1 MKLAI
6 IQMSDLHISSED
18 DFIVK
23 NTRMLARTATQILNE
38 CDKAVFVITG
48 DIVNKGNVANYT
60 WAKTMLE
67 NFKIEIEK
75 ESKISNWDYVMVP
88 GNHDLDF
95 SMDVPFREMVVKQTL
110 DQGVITRKEHIDE
123 VLKPQE
129 AFWKF
134 YSEMTNLE
142 YSNRISYEK
151 TICLNQQSSLVFHC
165 YNTALLSTRDEQ
177 PQSLLIPK
185 DYFLNYNDSQKDHTD
200 IVISVFHHKTGWLTT
215 RGNSNNR
222 HQFCEHIQKQSHIIM
237 CGHEHQH
244 EHKRV
249 SDLDNRDSVLYLE
262 SDSMQQGEEQSFN
275 IIVFDDEDLTN
286 VSLYTISIEEKSKKC
301 FLKDEKNLII
311 SHREHSYAF
320 SDSYYDQLHSL
331 DAPIKHPRKSPL
343 LLDDVFVY
351 PDLEPLNGNVDD
363 DKVFTYIDS
372 KQIFDC
378 NDSNKVII
386 LEGESQCGKTAL
398 LKMLISQRYCRSV
411 YPILLHGKDVSTI
424 KIKPLLAK
432 AYNEQYD
439 TSLNSY
445 QDYCSMERQ
454 KRILFIDNLDK
465 SPLNNIGKR
474 EIISSF
480 LNTFDKVVITTS
492 ESIDVSGIISTEM
505 NVITYSIH
513 SLGYVK
519 RNVLIEKWIMLGS
532 DIYSSDNNKV
542 AEAVKTAYDQI
553 GNILGKQFL
562 PSNPIFLLTLLQN
575 IDTGIDTFDVSPT
588 SYAALYQSLLFASL
602 IRAGVN
608 QSNLDG
614 YSMFLSE
621 LAYRMF
627 EKKVSSFSEIEI
639 GESVDY
645 NDFYAEYSNVRN
657 VVAQKDVILNK
668 LKDAAIIKEQED
680 KVYQF
685 SYKYL
690 FFYLTALK
698 LSRIINTKEG
708 QRVIKELCN
717 ALHKENNANILLFL
731 AYLDKSDIL
740 LNEIKFTSWLPFEKL
755 EPITLNA
762 DDKLYSRLSDL
773 VASLKQDVL
782 QEGVNYKD
790 ERYKRLA
797 AHDKEDM
804 AIRKASAK
812 DTLPENSEFEQNQ
825 DLIDFRN
832 SLFVT
837 QIMGQIVKNQRETL
851 RKTEL
856 IDLLVDAY
864 NTTFRS
870 LSFITQIIEDDR
882 KSFIDEITKNPN
894 LIKGTDEK
902 KIQDRLNRLLQMV
915 LMKFCLFS
923 FARLSLSVG
932 TNGTD
937 MAVIYDK
944 VAEKI
949 GTPAASFISFTI
961 KTYYGTMRVSEL
973 KAMVKT
979 YKNNPV
985 ILRLINARVRNYVYN
1000 HDLPHNKLAE
1010 LGAITGMK
1018 LLDAP
1023 FTAIAKRNIG
1033 KSNNVK

>member
-6 IQMSDLHISSED
+6 VQMSDLHITSEND
-18 DFIVK
+18 YIVK
-23 NTRMLARTATQILNE
+23 SSITLARASAQILNE
-38 CDKAVFVITG
+38 CDKAVFVVTG
-48 DIVNKGNVANYT
+48 DIVDKGNVSNYQ
-60 WAKTMLE
+60 WAKKM
-67 NFKIEIEK
+67 FKDFQDEIEK
-75 ESKISNWDYVMVP
+75 EAKIANWDYIIVP

-95 SMDVPFREMVVKQTL
+95 SMDVPFRNMVIKDTL
-110 DQGVITRKEHIDE
+110 EHGAISRKEFEDE
-123 VLKPQE
+123 ALKPQD

-134 YSEMTNLE
+134 YSELTSCE

-151 TICLNQQSSLVFHC
+151 KISINQHSSLVFHC
-165 YNTALLSTRDEQ
+165 YNTALLSTIDEQ
-177 PQSLLIPK
+177 PQNLLMPENN
-185 DYFLNYNDSQKDHTD
+185 FLEYNDSHKERND

-215 RGNSNNR
+215 RGERNNR
-222 HQFCEHIQKQSHIIM
+222 HQFSEHIQKQSHILM

-244 EHKRV
+244 ERKQI
-249 SDLDNRDSVLYLE
+249 SDLDNKDSVLYLE
-262 SDSMQQGEEQSFN
+262 GDSLQQGEEQSFT
-275 IIVFDDEDLTN
+275 IIVFDENDLAN
-286 VSLYTISIEEKSKKC
+286 IDLYNFVVDAKNDKC
-301 FLKDEKNLII
+301 LLTDEKKLTITR
-311 SHREHSYAF
+311 HEHSFAF
-320 SDSYYDQLHSL
+320 SNSFYEQLHSI

-363 DKVFTYIDS
+363 DRVYTYIDS
-372 KQIFDC
+372 KELFSY
-378 NDSNKVII
+378 NDATKVII

-398 LKMLISQRYCRSV
+398 VKMLIYQCYHRSI
-411 YPILLHGKDVSTI
+411 YPILLHGKDICNI
-424 KIKPLLAK
+424 KIKPLLSK
-432 AYNEQYD
+432 AYNSQYD
-439 TSLNSY
+439 ISLKSY
-445 QDYCSMERQ
+445 QDYCTIERQ
-454 KRILFIDNLDK
+454 KRIVFIDNLDK
-465 SPLNNIGKR
+465 SSLNTLGVK
-474 EIISSF
+474 EVISSL
-480 LNTFDKVVITTS
+480 LNTYDKIIITTS
-492 ESIDVSGIISTEM
+492 ESIDIRGIISTGTDKM
-505 NVITYSIH
+505 DIITYSVH
-513 SLGYVK
+513 ALGYLK
-519 RNVLIEKWIMLGS
+519 RNALIEKWIMLGS
-532 DIYSSDNNKV
+532 DIYCSDRNKM

-553 GNILGKQFL
+553 TNILGKQFL

-575 IDTGIDTFDVSPT
+575 IDTGVDTFDVSPT

-602 IRAGVN
+602 IRAGVHQN
-608 QSNLDG
+608 NLDG

-621 LAYRMF
+621 LAYKMY
-627 EKKVSSFSEIEI
+627 EKKVSLFSEVEMANA
-639 GESVDY
+639 VNY
-645 NDFYAEYSNVRN
+645 NEFYDEYSKERN
-657 VVAQKDVILNK
+657 VVAKKDVILSK

-708 QRVIKELCN
+708 QNELNKLCD

-740 LNEIKFTSWLPFEKL
+740 LDEIKFTSWLPFEKL

-762 DDKLYSRLSDL
+762 DDKLYGRLADL
-773 VASLKQDVL
+773 VNSLKQDVL
-782 QEGVNYKD
+782 REGIDYKK
-790 ERYKRLA
+790 ERYRRLA

-804 AIRKASAK
+804 AIRKASAAEA
-812 DTLPENSEFEQNQ
+812 LPDNEEFEQNQ

-837 QIMGQIVKNQRETL
+837 QIMGQIVKNQRDTL
-851 RKTEL
+851 RKEEL
-856 IDLLVDAY
+856 TGLIEDAY
-864 NTTFRS
+864 NATFRS

-882 KSFIDEITKNPN
+882 KSFIEEITKNPN

-902 KIQDRLNRLLQMV
+902 KIQERLNRLLQMV

-932 TNGTD
+932 TSGVG
-937 MAVIYDK
+937 MPEIYDK

-949 GTPAASFISFTI
+949 GTPAAAFISFTI
-961 KTYYGTMRVSEL
+961 KTYYGTMRSSEL

-1000 HDLPHNKLAE
+1000 HELSHERLAE
-1010 LGAITGMK
+1010 FGSITGMK
-1018 LLDAP
+1018 LLDTPA
-1023 FTAIAKRNIG
+1023 TVIAKRNLG
-1033 KSNNVK
+1033 K